1 MTKEEIEQ
9 ISTLRKQGYGYSRIS
24 KAMGISVN
32 TIKAYCKRHGM
43 GGVQKQ
49 IAVLPTYERMC
60 LCCGAGIV
68 LIEGRKEKKFCS
80 SKCRNK
86 WWNSHLDQV
95 NRKANY
101 YFTCKYCNKPFTAY
115 GNRNRK
121 YCCHECY
128 VADRFGG
135 EM

>member
-9 ISTLRKQGYGYSRIS
+9 ISALRKQGHGYFSIS

-32 TIKAYCKRHGM
+32 TIKSYCKRHGM

-49 IAVLPTYERMC
+49 IAVLPTYERKC

-80 SKCRNK
+80 SK
-86 WWNSHLDQV
+86 HM
-95 NRKANY
+95 A
-101 YFTCKYCNKPFTAY
+101 
-115 GNRNRK
+115 
-121 YCCHECY
+121 
-128 VADRFGG
+128 
-135 EM
+135 